1 MVFSRQ
7 VVAICFAS
15 LIASAS
21 AAAQRIQVE
30 EPGRWQPILESLSL
44 EATTAPAQRTIII
57 GEHPRAESVGIRAT
71 LETITVASLV
81 DEHDPE
87 LEILWQEPLTLP
99 IYELPAG
106 AQLHTWEKHSRAP
119 LAASVG
125 NLLWLAAEPGDRGY
139 ERYPYLAQAIVR
151 DQANGELAQPRLL
164 GNRLWVFLDTSYR
177 NRADPAY
184 LARRW
189 RRGGVAAVHVA
200 AWHFHEPD
208 SSRDRYL
215 ANLIKAWHREGVL
228 AYAWLELPHVS
239 DGFWSRYPGCRE
251 KTASG
256 ADARLDWRKLVNLAD
271 PHCFELAAK
280 EVDHLLT
287 RFDWDGVNLAELYF
301 ESLHGPSNPARFTP
315 MNGWVRADAE
325 RKLGFNPTDLFD
337 DNCERH
343 WSRSPKQW
351 GEFADYRAKLALDLQ
366 ARLIRRVAG
375 VVPGADIVVTQ
386 IDDRFD
392 TRMREYLGADTAA
405 LIPLAKQLDFTIAI
419 EDPATIWNLGPQRY
433 SEIGRRYAELTTDAS
448 RLAIDINIVER
459 YQQVY
464 PTRKQVGVELFQLV
478 HAASEAFHR
487 VLLYFEHSISRP
499 DWPLLPHSAA
509 TGNFDPS
516 TGIVDS
522 KHPVGLR
529 HKGSATVNGKPW
541 PVLNG
546 ETVWLPAGNH
556 QVRASELESG
566 PRVLS
571 FTGDLLAA
579 EIDSET
585 ILLRYHSRSR
595 AIARLDTRPGQVLID
610 EKPYS
615 AIVLTAKSYFTVMLP
630 RGSHT
635 VSFGF
640 DALIR

>member
-1 MVFSRQ
+1 MIACA
-7 VVAICFAS
+7 VARG
-15 LIASAS
+15 
-21 AAAQRIQVE
+21 QQIQVQ
-30 EPGRWQPILESLSL
+30 EPRRWQPILESLSL
-44 EATTAPAQRTIII
+44 EAVTGPAARTIII
-57 GEHPRAESVGIRAT
+57 GNDPRAELAGIRASGQK
-71 LETITVASLV
+71 ITVASLV
-81 DEHDPE
+81 DEQDPE
-87 LEILWQEPLTLP
+87 LEILWQEPIEVP
-99 IYELPAG
+99 MYELPAG
-106 AQLHTWEKHSRAP
+106 AQLHTWEKHSGAP
-119 LAASVG
+119 LVASVG
-125 NLLWLAAEPGDRGY
+125 DLLWLATEPGERGY
-139 ERYPYLAQAIVR
+139 ERYPYLAQAIVGV
-151 DQANGELAQPRLL
+151 AGHGAIAEPRLA

-208 SSRDRYL
+208 SGRDVYL
-215 ANLIKAWHREGVL
+215 AKLIEACHREGVL

-239 DGFWSRYPGCRE
+239 DSFWVRYPDCRE

-271 PHCFELAAK
+271 PRCFDRAAG
-280 EVDHLLT
+280 EVDQLLT

-315 MNGWVRADAE
+315 MNDWVRADAE
-325 RKLGFNPTDLFD
+325 RTIGFNPADLFD
-337 DNCERH
+337 EDCDRH
-343 WSRSPKQW
+343 WSRSPTHW
-351 GEFADYRAKLALDLQ
+351 GKFADYRAKLALDLQ
-366 ARLIRRVAG
+366 ARLIRRVTG
-375 VVPGADIVVTQ
+375 VVPQADIVVTQ

-405 LIPLAKQLDFTIAI
+405 LIPLANELDFTIAI

-433 SEIGRRYAELTTDAS
+433 TEIGRRYKELTTDTS

-464 PTRKQVGVELFQLV
+464 PTRKQVGVELFQLI

-499 DWPLLPHSAA
+499 DWRLLPYSAA
-509 TGNFDPS
+509 TGSFDPS

-529 HKGSATVNGKPW
+529 HGAPATVDGKPW
-541 PVLNG
+541 PVLDG
-546 ETVWLPAGNH
+546 ETVWLPAGKH
-556 QVRASELESG
+556 QVRASAHQSN

-571 FTGDLLAA
+571 FTGELLDARI
-579 EIDSET
+579 ETET

-595 AIARLDTRPGQVLID
+595 AIARLDTRPEQVLID
-610 EKPYS
+610 GEPYP
-615 AIVLTAKSYFTVMLP
+615 ATVLTANSHFAVMLP
-630 RGSHT
+630 KGSHT
-635 VSFGF
+635 AGFGF
-640 DALIR
+640 EALIR